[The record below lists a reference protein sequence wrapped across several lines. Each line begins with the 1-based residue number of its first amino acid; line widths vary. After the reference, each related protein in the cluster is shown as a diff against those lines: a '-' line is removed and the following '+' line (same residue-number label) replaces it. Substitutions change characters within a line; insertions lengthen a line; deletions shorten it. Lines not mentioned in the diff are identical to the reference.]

1 MFCGSGFRAY
11 SDRSRRGRVARLAA
25 TVLLILPL
33 VGCPTV
39 DKGVEVLEQGI
50 AAVQAAPGN
59 WQATVSTLVSQL
71 GKEGSALADK
81 VQAVFTHALG
91 QATGASMCGMDFFGH
106 RVADALQTLLHQVN
120 ELKPAPA
127 LRPVVCL
134 TDPAVAVEAGKT
146 SIATFYGYDFQDY
159 SKVSAFTANVE
170 YDGDVVAMAGVGHVS
185 VATNYQMSVDVQ
197 AVDFG
202 GLDRSRGPRLVLRW
216 KAGPVSAY
224 SGGAAALPILV
235 PVPKVPRTSTVSF
248 LVSQHA
254 RNGGLF
260 SGGQCLSVDTTYNVA
275 AGWVVDTTK
284 GDPYH
289 PGISETS
296 VRDNQQSKNSLR
308 AYNYQAISMTAVT
321 VSGTICGAGNEGP
334 GAIFERTYTV
344 YLVEAA

>member
-1 MFCGSGFRAY
+1 MTWPCAGQTP
-11 SDRSRRGRVARLAA
+11 AA
-25 TVLLILPL
+25 
-33 VGCPTV
+33 
-39 DKGVEVLEQGI
+39 
-50 AAVQAAPGN
+50 
-59 WQATVSTLVSQL
+59 
-71 GKEGSALADK
+71 
-81 VQAVFTHALG
+81 
-91 QATGASMCGMDFFGH
+91 
-106 RVADALQTLLHQVN
+106 
-120 ELKPAPA
+120 KPAGVMTAP
-127 LRPVVCL
+127 
-134 TDPAVAVEAGKT
+134 VEAEKT

-216 KAGPVSAY
+216 NADPVSAY

-308 AYNYQAISMTAVT
+308 AYNYKAISMTAVT
-321 VSGTICGAGNEGP
+321 VSGIAAACASKALALTLKDGSGASLGTGSVASISGTSAVVP
-334 GAIFERTYTV
+334 IGGVGANANAVVGTAIV
-344 YLVEAA
+344 ISG